1 MRRRGFSLIEVLI
14 ALFLVVTCMMIV
26 VATMPIAT
34 ASRAKADL
42 MSRATGLAQKQI
54 EALRG
59 ISYPNLTPT
68 QMFSYGLIDS
78 TTPVATNTY
87 SFTNADALAFDSP
100 AVILPNGTGRVLVE
114 QLDFDLRR
122 ITVSVSYND
131 RGTTRTVRLGTLVA
145 NL

>member
-14 ALFLVVTCMMIV
+14 AIFLVVTCMMIV

-34 ASRAKADL
+34 ASRTKADL
-42 MSRATGLAQKQI
+42 VSRATGLAQKQI

-59 ISYPNLTPT
+59 VSYPNLTPT
-68 QMFSYGLIDS
+68 QMLTYGLIDS

-87 SFTNADALAFDSP
+87 SFTNADALANDSP
-100 AVILPNGTGRVLVE
+100 AVILPNGTGQVTIE

-122 ITVSVSYND
+122 VTVSVTYND